1 MIGDILQPT
10 HLLFILV
17 VALLVLGPKR
27 LPEVA
32 RSLGRGIRDFKSAL
46 NTDELHDQMFS
57 TTSNQS
63 ITPLEQEPIE
73 PTETPLSPEPE
84 AAATSTLESSQPSD
98 SSAAEPEPQ
107 PEPEPVASTSA
118 PNQSS

>member
-32 RSLGRGIRDFKSAL
+32 RALGRGIRDFKSAL
-46 NTDELHDQMFS
+46 NTDELHDQMLS

-63 ITPLEQEPIE
+63 ITPLEQEPSE

-84 AAATSTLESSQPSD
+84 PAATSTLESSQPSD
-98 SSAAEPEPQ
+98 SPAAE

-118 PNQSS
+118 SNQSS